1 MQSTGQN
8 NLSNQRGPNMTGSER
23 YLRIIAALV
32 YTRNRPQS
40 MRKPQ
45 VCYTDLV
52 FLPLSEQEKAFC
64 MKIAEKLAEIDL
76 KAHTDREFFEKIKK
90 KTLFEV
96 AVEVEL

>member
-1 MQSTGQN
+1 
-8 NLSNQRGPNMTGSER
+8 MTGSER
-23 YLRIIAALV
+23 LLRILAAKI
-32 YTRNRPQS
+32 YADNRPRS
-40 MRKPQ
+40 MRKPSI
-45 VCYTDLV
+45 CYADLA
-52 FLPLSEQEKAFC
+52 FLPLTEQEKAFC

>member
-1 MQSTGQN
+1 MQSTDQN
-8 NLSNQRGPNMTGSER
+8 NLSDQKRGPNMTGSR
-23 YLRIIAALV
+23 LLRIIAALI
-32 YTRNRPQS
+32 YTRNRPRS
-40 MRKPQ
+40 MHKPSI
-45 VCYTDLV
+45 CYTDLV

-96 AVEVEL
+96 AMEVDL